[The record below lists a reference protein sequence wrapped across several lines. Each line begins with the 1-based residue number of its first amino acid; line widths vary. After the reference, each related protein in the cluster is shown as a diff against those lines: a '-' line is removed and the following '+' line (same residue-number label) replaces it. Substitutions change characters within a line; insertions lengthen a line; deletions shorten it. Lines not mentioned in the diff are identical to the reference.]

1 MNMTPENDKLLIS
14 LIDQGCATKAIE
26 GTTLISL
33 PEDDAEFIFERMGN
47 WLYLGTTFM
56 APEDFETSDYVSGLD
71 RFLLEL
77 QHRNLG
83 CRFSYDSAGYLT
95 IGGELGPEQQQP
107 DNVLQI
113 LEQILFVIE
122 SCILLCDQVLDTGD
136 IPSDKEV
143 DEAFGVNENLH

>member
-1 MNMTPENDKLLIS
+1 MTPENDKLLIG
-14 LIDQGCATKAIE
+14 LIDQGCATKE
-26 GTTLISL
+26 VDGTTLISL
-33 PEDDAEFIFERMGN
+33 PEDEAEFIFERMGN

-56 APEDFETSDYVSGLD
+56 APEEFESSEHVSRLD

-83 CRFSYDSAGYLT
+83 CRFSYDSAGFLT
-95 IGGELGPEQQQP
+95 IGGELGLEQQQP
-107 DNVLQI
+107 ENVLQV

-122 SCILLCDQVLDTGD
+122 SCILLCDQVLDSGE
-136 IPSDKEV
+136 IPTDKEV